1 MKNKKRIKIP
11 INGIILKA
19 DLIIPEGAESVIIFS
34 HGSGSSRLSPR
45 NVKVA
50 EILRE
55 SGCATLLCDLLSS
68 KEESILSNRF
78 DIGLLTTRLK
88 SIILWMQRHRQYRHL
103 KIGLFGASTGAASAL
118 KAASDLEGIIGA
130 VVSRGGRPD
139 LVEHLLNRVNVP
151 VMLIVGELDFEVIR
165 LNKSAFK
172 KLAGEKQLVIVP
184 GASHL
189 FQEPGKLEEVA
200 DIAGT
205 WFRKHLA
212 SFHPLTDKL
221 PQTKPV
227 VL

>member
-19 DLIIPEGAESVIIFS
+19 DLIIPEGAQSVIIFS

-78 DIGLLTTRLK
+78 DIGLLTDRLK
-88 SIILWMQRHRQYRHL
+88 SIILWMQRHRQYKHL

-118 KAASDLEGIIGA
+118 KAASDLEGVIGA
-130 VVSRGGRPD
+130 VVSR
-139 LVEHLLNRVNVP
+139 
-151 VMLIVGELDFEVIR
+151 
-165 LNKSAFK
+165 A
-172 KLAGEKQLVIVP
+172 AGPTL
-184 GASHL
+184 SNNC
-189 FQEPGKLEEVA
+189 
-200 DIAGT
+200 
-205 WFRKHLA
+205 
-212 SFHPLTDKL
+212 
-221 PQTKPV
+221 
-227 VL
+227 